1 MLPSTIQ
8 SQKCYLLPTNCRSAN
23 LFLLSYFQVYY
34 ELVSNNAYQ
43 TIKRCHSHK
52 ENIAVCFK
60 KFEEIFGMIDRQKF
74 SCVSDF
80 YNTLKQV
87 LVELQENL
95 TELAVVKKIQDMLAH
110 IEKVFLVAVSN
121 IHKIQEFGSRLI
133 FRLLKKCTLLPTCYS
148 KF

>member
-1 MLPSTIQ
+1 MPPSTNK
-8 SQKCYLLPTNCRSAN
+8 SQECYLIPTNPGSAN
-23 LFLLSYFQVYY
+23 FFLLSYFQVYY

-74 SCVSDF
+74 SCVTDF
-80 YNTLKQV
+80 YNMLKQV

-95 TELAVVKKIQDMLAH
+95 TELAVVKKVQDMLVH
-110 IEKVFLVAVSN
+110 IEKVFLVFVYN
-121 IHKIQEFGSRLI
+121 
-133 FRLLKKCTLLPTCYS
+133 
-148 KF
+148 